1 MPGTDSFKFE
11 KGEEEVSTV
20 LCDTRLCLINTTDIL
35 LYPMVEDGLSLFQIL
50 MPKYQFNIYIF
61 INKYEIIKMTEIKRH
76 FVIYILL

>member
-1 MPGTDSFKFE
+1 MLSN
-11 KGEEEVSTV
+11 
-20 LCDTRLCLINTTDIL
+20 TRLCLINTTDIL

>member
-20 LCDTRLCLINTTDIL
+20 LSNTRLCLINTTDIL